1 MREQAAYE
9 AQTRGVVVRVRP
21 EYLPDQSEPD
31 DRRWVWAYHIEVE
44 NRSPA
49 TVQLLARRW
58 LITDATGRTEE
69 VKGLGVV
76 GEQPVLNPGEVF
88 RYTSGCPLP
97 TPSGVMAGSYR
108 MVANADGQF
117 DAVIPA
123 FSLDLPGSAR
133 TVN

>member
-1 MREQAAYE
+1 MKEATYE
-9 AQTRGVVVRVRP
+9 TSTHDILVRVRP

-31 DRRWVWAYHIEVE
+31 QGRWLWAYHIEVE
-44 NRSPA
+44 NRSGA

-76 GEQPVLNPGEVF
+76 GEQPVLNPGERF

-97 TPSGVMAGSYR
+97 TPSGVMRGSYR
-108 MVANADGQF
+108 MAGQAVGQF
-117 DAVIPA
+117 DVDIPA
-123 FSLDLPGSAR
+123 FSLDLPHLPR